1 MSNHLLKFT
10 RTIPY
15 ISKSNLKDT
24 DLIRVYAQKIIYYSI
39 NRSLEIE
46 LLIYIFPTV
55 FVLSGLF

>member
-10 RTIPY
+10 RTVSY